1 MIDNSA
7 ELVLKLQKGDKSS
20 FESLFDLYKAKAVR
34 TAYLITNNRAL
45 ADDIAQEAFI
55 LCYYKIAELKDPTS
69 FKTWFFRILTRLAW
83 KMSAKEKVSVPVEN
97 IFEFA
102 ETEDTHFVEGEI
114 IDKEESKC
122 LMEAVEHL
130 EIKKKI
136 TVLLYYYNDFSVS
149 EIAQIMGCFEGTVKS
164 RLHAARK
171 NLKKS
176 IEYNNNSY
184 RVEGKCSEI
193 TGKI

>member
-7 ELVLKLQKGDKSS
+7 ELVLKLQRGDKSC
-20 FESLFDLYKAKAVR
+20 FEGLFDLYKEKALR
-34 TAYLITNNRAL
+34 TAYLITKNRAL
-45 ADDIAQEAFI
+45 ADDIVQEAFI
-55 LCYYKIAELKDPTS
+55 LCYFKIAELKDPKS
-69 FKTWFFRILTRLAW
+69 FKTWFFKILTRLAW
-83 KMSAKEKVSVPVEN
+83 KLSAKEKISVPVEN

-102 ETEDTHFVEGEI
+102 ETEESPLIEGKMIE
-114 IDKEESKC
+114 KEESEY

-130 EIKKKI
+130 ELKKKI
-136 TVLLYYYNDFSVS
+136 TVLLYYFNDFSVS

-164 RLHAARK
+164 RLHAARQ

-176 IEYNNNSY
+176 IEFDSNY
-184 RVEGKCSEI
+184 RMEAKCNEI

>member
-20 FESLFDLYKAKAVR
+20 FEGLFDLYKEKAVR
-34 TAYLITNNRAL
+34 TAYLMTNNRAL
-45 ADDIAQEAFI
+45 ADDIVQEAFI
-55 LCYYKIAELKDPTS
+55 LCYFKIADLKDPTS
-69 FKTWFFRILTRLAW
+69 FKTWFFRMLTRLAW
-83 KMSAKEKVSVPVEN
+83 KMSAKEKVSIPVDN

-102 ETEDTHFVEGEI
+102 EAEDTHLVEGEI
-114 IDKEESKC
+114 IDKEEAEI
-122 LMEAVEHL
+122 LMNAVEHL

-136 TVLLYYYNDFSVS
+136 TVLLYYYNNFSVS
-149 EIAQIMGCFEGTVKS
+149 EIAEIMGCFEGTVKS

-171 NLKKS
+171 ILKKN
-176 IEYNNNSY
+176 IECDNTY
-184 RVEGKCSEI
+184 RMEAKCSEI